1 MAQRAPADEEE
12 PLELTPDM
20 EADAPPEDEEAD
32 APEDEPEDAEAEPQ
46 GDEAEAEAEGEAEEE
61 GPPEV
66 GFGDDEPAE
75 GDNSVIRALR
85 ERNKQ
90 LSRENAEMRNLQPAE
105 PQLDLPPKPR
115 LEDVDYDEDEYEAR
129 LDAWK
134 ERERQIKEAR
144 ANQAAIAEAAN
155 REWQRDLETYASK
168 REALKL
174 PDFEDSADAVK
185 TALSLPQ
192 QAVILKAASDAAAF
206 VYAVGRSEARLA
218 ELAKIHDPI
227 KFAAAVARM
236 EGGVKV
242 VKRRK
247 APAPDKPASGSGQ
260 MPGGTDKHLEKL
272 ESEAQRTGNRTELIA
287 YKKKLAARGKA
298 KAKAA

>member
-1 MAQRAPADEEE
+1 MAQREPAEEDE

-20 EADAPPEDEEAD
+20 EVDEGADEEAD
-32 APEDEPEDAEAEPQ
+32 APEDEEDEPE
-46 GDEAEAEAEGEAEEE
+46 GDEAEEEPEPEAEPEEE

-105 PQLDLPPKPR
+105 PQLDLPPKPT
-115 LEDVDYDEDEYEAR
+115 LAESEYDEEAYEAR

-134 ERERQIKEAR
+134 ERERQIKDAR

-155 REWQRDLETYASK
+155 REWQRDLEAYGAK
-168 REALKL
+168 RQALKL

-185 TALSLPQ
+185 SALSLPQ
-192 QAVILKAASDAAAF
+192 QAVIVKAASDAAAF
-206 VYAVGRSEARLA
+206 VYAVGRSEGRLA
-218 ELAKIHDPI
+218 ELAKIQDPI

-242 VKRRK
+242 VKKRK
-247 APAPDKPASGSGQ
+247 APAPDRPASGAAK
-260 MPGGTDKHLEKL
+260 MPGGPDKQLEKL
-272 ESEAQRTGNRTELIA
+272 EADAERTGDRTAIIA
-287 YKKKLAARGKA
+287 HKKKVAERGKA
-298 KAKAA
+298 KSKAA